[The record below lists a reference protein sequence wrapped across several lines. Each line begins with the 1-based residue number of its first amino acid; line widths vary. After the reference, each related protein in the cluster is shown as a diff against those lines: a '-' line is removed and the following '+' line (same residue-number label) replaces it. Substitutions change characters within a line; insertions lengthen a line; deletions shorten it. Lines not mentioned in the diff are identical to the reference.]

1 MKFLKSFSILTLL
14 LTLVLFTS
22 CKKCK
27 VENTSTNSGVIIED
41 VVLYPSSGYMTP
53 NMNGDYVIDANNP
66 YADRFE
72 MSLNAGERTAINYA
86 NFTVLAFPVTARCN
100 AAFERIVDINNT
112 TQTVTYTLN
121 VTQCSNCK
129 EERFTENYVLV
140 PAFPANYTMVYD
152 LNVVDKE

>member
-1 MKFLKSFSILTLL
+1 MKFLKSSFILTLL
-14 LTLVLFTS
+14 ATFVLFTS

-27 VENTSTNSGVIIED
+27 VENSSTTSGVIIED
-41 VVLYPSSGYMTP
+41 VVLYPTSGYMTS

-72 MSLNAGERTAINYA
+72 MSLNAGEKTPVNYT
-86 NFTVLAFPVTARCN
+86 NFTILAFPVTARCN

-129 EERFTENYVLV
+129 EERYTENYVLV
-140 PAFPANYTMVYD
+140 PAFPDTYTVVYD